1 MRLLDTGNHVKMQP
15 VPIPNTPIANA
26 CSRVSKRRSARVQ
39 LKIRISVVIGDET
52 VLDAET
58 TTVSKHGARIR
69 VTASKSVRLA
79 HGEHVQVALRRGQ
92 KPQAA
97 RVVWLDKRSAAHYG
111 IELDEV
117 SGNFWG
123 VYFPNKEGESRSGS
137 KDLPGP
143 VAVSP
148 ATAADQPQAVD
159 RPQADD
165 QPDVEENLVLEPLAE
180 IGRIPAMV
188 AGLSAVRLPFAEK
201 VEFVFTHPHEGT
213 ALLQN
218 IVEPGA
224 TLRITF
230 AHRITKG
237 YVLAVAGQREAG
249 KWRVRLRCDAASA

>member
-1 MRLLDTGNHVKMQP
+1 MQSAA
-15 VPIPNTPIANA
+15 IPNAFPRAF
-26 CSRVSKRRSARVQ
+26 KRRSARVQ
-39 LKIRISVVIGDET
+39 LKIRISIVIGDET

-69 VTASKSVRLA
+69 ITSTRGRLT
-79 HGEHVQVALRRGQ
+79 HGEHLQVTLRRGQ

-111 IELDEV
+111 IELDEGL
-117 SGNFWG
+117 GNFWG
-123 VYFPNKEGESRSGS
+123 VFFPS
-137 KDLPGP
+137 KDGELRSAGKEAAGP
-143 VAVSP
+143 VAVASTP
-148 ATAADQPQAVD
+148 AAVQPQAADQLA
-159 RPQADD
+159 
-165 QPDVEENLVLEPLAE
+165 VEEQPALTPLTE

-188 AGLSAVRLPFAEK
+188 AGLSAIRLPFAEK
-201 VEFVFTHPHEGT
+201 VELVFTHPHEGT

-224 TLRITF
+224 TLRVTF

-249 KWRVRLRCDAASA
+249 KWRVRFRCDAASA

>member
-1 MRLLDTGNHVKMQP
+1 MQSAL
-15 VPIPNTPIANA
+15 IPNAFA
-26 CSRVSKRRSARVQ
+26 RAFKRRSARVQ
-39 LKIRISVVIGDET
+39 LKIPISVVTGDES
-52 VLDAET
+52 VLNAET

-69 VTASKSVRLA
+69 VTTNKSVRLT
-79 HGEHVQVALRRGQ
+79 HGEHLRVAVRRGQ

-117 SGNFWG
+117 PGNFWG
-123 VYFPNKEGESRSGS
+123 VYFPNKDGELRSAG
-137 KDLPGP
+137 KEGP
-143 VAVSP
+143 VPVAIDSAP
-148 ATAADQPQAVD
+148 AADQPRTAEQLA
-159 RPQADD
+159 
-165 QPDVEENLVLEPLAE
+165 VEEQPAPTPLSE

-188 AGLSAVRLPFAEK
+188 AGLSAIHLPFAEK
-201 VEFVFTHPHEGT
+201 VELVFTHPHEGT

-230 AHRITKG
+230 AHRVTKG

>member
-1 MRLLDTGNHVKMQP
+1 MQSA
-15 VPIPNTPIANA
+15 PIPNAFA
-26 CSRVSKRRSARVQ
+26 RAFKRRSARIQ
-39 LKIRISVVIGDET
+39 LKIRISIVIGDES
-52 VLDAET
+52 VLDGET

-69 VTASKSVRLA
+69 VTSTPGRLT
-79 HGEHVQVALRRGQ
+79 HGERLRVALRRGQ

-97 RVVWLDKRSAAHYG
+97 RVVWLDKRSAAHFG
-111 IELDEV
+111 IELDEDP
-117 SGNFWG
+117 GTFWG
-123 VYFPNKEGESRSGS
+123 VYFPCKDGELRSAGKEV
-137 KDLPGP
+137 LGP
-143 VAVSP
+143 VSVASAP
-148 ATAADQPQAVD
+148 AADQPQT
-159 RPQADD
+159 AD
-165 QPDVEENLVLEPLAE
+165 QLAVEEQPALTPLSE

-201 VEFVFTHPHEGT
+201 VELVFTHPHEGT

-230 AHRITKG
+230 AHRVTKG

>member
-1 MRLLDTGNHVKMQP
+1 MQSAT
-15 VPIPNTPIANA
+15 IPNAA
-26 CSRVSKRRSARVQ
+26 SRAFKRRSARVQ
-39 LKIRISVVIGDET
+39 LKIRISVVIGDES

-69 VTASKSVRLA
+69 ITTSKSTKLT
-79 HGEHVQVALRRGQ
+79 HGERLQVTLRDGK

-117 SGNFWG
+117 LGNFWG
-123 VYFPNKEGESRSGS
+123 VYFPCKDGESRSAGEEA
-137 KDLPGP
+137 LGP
-143 VAVSP
+143 TAVASTP
-148 ATAADQPQAVD
+148 AAVQPQAADQLA
-159 RPQADD
+159 
-165 QPDVEENLVLEPLAE
+165 VEERPALTPLTE
-180 IGRIPAMV
+180 IGRIPAMI
-188 AGLSAVRLPFAEK
+188 AGLSAIRLPFAEK
-201 VEFVFTHPHEGT
+201 VELVFTHPHEGT

-237 YVLAVAGQREAG
+237 YVLAVAGQRDAG
-249 KWRVRLRCDAASA
+249 KWRVRLRCDAESA